1 MSFNIALSGLTASN
15 TELNTISNNIA
26 NVSTTG
32 FKGSRTEFASVYSGG
47 QAGGVEVASISQNFD
62 SIGSITDTGRS
73 LDMAIAGGGFF
84 ITKDNTGQAIYTRSG
99 VFNTDASGTII
110 SNTGAALQGYTVDAN
125 NNLQTGIIGDLVVN
139 TEGLP
144 AKATTGIEFAANL
157 DATAEI
163 ISPNMVVDPNEPLD
177 PTDPA
182 YPSLPLV
189 DANAFNIEDSNT
201 FTNSYTTLVYDSLG
215 NSHTV
220 AQYFVKTGENTWDV
234 HTVTNGS
241 VSNATTST
249 VNFNSDGSL
258 VDDGSNNYSITFQ
271 PPGAEEMN
279 IQINLD
285 GTTQYGNN
293 FVVSKNNPDGYT
305 SGEFNNVVVADDGS
319 VYAMYTN
326 GQSAL
331 QGQVVLANFAAPQGL
346 TQVGGT
352 GWTQSFSSGEALI
365 GTAGTGSLGTIAA
378 GALEGSNVDLTQSLV
393 SLMTAQRNYQ
403 ANTKTI
409 STANDLTQALFNAV

>member
-15 TELNTISNNIA
+15 TELNTISNNIS

-32 FKGSRTEFASVYSGG
+32 FKGSRTEFASVYNGG
-47 QAGGVEVASISQNFD
+47 QAGGVQVAGISQNFD
-62 SIGSITDTGRS
+62 SIGNIRDTGRS
-73 LDMAIAGGGFF
+73 LDMAITGGGFF
-84 ITKDNTGQAIYTRSG
+84 VTKDNTGQAVYTRSG
-99 VFNTDASGTII
+99 VFNTDTDGTII
-110 SNTGAALQGYTVDAN
+110 SNTGAALQGYSVDAN
-125 NNLQTGIIGDLVVN
+125 NNLQTGVISDIVVN
-139 TEGLP
+139 TAGLP
-144 AKATTGIEFAANL
+144 AKATSGIEFAANL
-157 DATAEI
+157 DASAEVI
-163 ISPNMVVDPNEPLD
+163 DSAAVPFDP
-177 PTDPA
+177 
-182 YPSLPLV
+182 
-189 DANAFNIEDSNT
+189 SNT
-201 FTNSYTTLVYDSLG
+201 DSFTNSYTTLVYDSLG

-234 HTVTNGS
+234 HTVANG
-241 VSNATTST
+241 NTTEAAKNT
-249 VNFNSDGSL
+249 LNFNSDGSL
-258 VDDGSNNYSITFQ
+258 ADGSGNYDITFTA
-271 PPGAEEMN
+271 PGAEPMS
-279 IQINLD
+279 IAIDLD

-305 SGEFNNVVVADDGS
+305 SGEFNNITVGDDGS

-331 QGQVVLANFAAPQGL
+331 QGQVVLADFAAPQGL

-365 GTAGTGSLGTIAA
+365 GTAGTGTFGNIAA

-393 SLMTAQRNYQ
+393 SLMAAQRNYQ

>member
-84 ITKDNTGQAIYTRSG
+84 VTKDSSGQAVYTRSG
-99 VFNTDASGTII
+99 VFNTDSNGTII
-110 SNTGAALQGYTVDAN
+110 SSSGAALQGYTVDAN
-125 NNLQTGIIGDLVVN
+125 NNLQTGVVGDIVVN
-139 TEGLP
+139 TAGLS
-144 AKATTGIEFAANL
+144 AQATSSIDFVANL
-157 DATAEI
+157 DATAEAI
-163 ISPNMVVDPNEPLD
+163 TPNMIADPAEPLD
-177 PTDPA
+177 PSDPA

-189 DANAFNIEDSNT
+189 DANAFNIEDSDT
-201 FTNSYTTLVYDSLG
+201 FTSSYTTLVYDSLG

-220 AQYFVKTGENTWDV
+220 SQYFVKTGENTWDV
-234 HTVTNGS
+234 HTVTNGNTA
-241 VSNATTST
+241 NATTNT
-249 VNFNSDGSL
+249 LNFNNDGSL
-258 VDDGSNNYSITFQ
+258 VDDGSADYSVTFQ
-271 PPGAEEMN
+271 PPGADEMT
-279 IQINLD
+279 IAFDLE
-285 GTTQYGNN
+285 GTTQYGNS
-293 FVVSKNNPDGYT
+293 FVVSKNNPNGYT
-305 SGEFNNVVVADDGS
+305 SGEFSSVSVADDGG
-319 VYAMYTN
+319 VYAVYTN
-326 GQSAL
+326 GQTAL

-352 GWTQSFSSGEALI
+352 GWTQSFSSGEAIL
-365 GTAGTGSLGTIAA
+365 GVAGTGTFGAIASGSL
-378 GALEGSNVDLTQSLV
+378 ESSDVDLTSSLV
-393 SLMTAQRNYQ
+393 NLMTAQRNYQ

-409 STANDLTQALFNAV
+409 STSNSLTQALFNAV